1 MTVPFVFL
9 NITFNGGVIGNAS
22 QNNVTV
28 VYGVNNINFDVFLDG
43 TSNNLVPDFIMNFDS
58 LISVLTDPSNTEII
72 RSKYFPKI

>member
-43 TSNNLVPDFIMNFDS
+43 TSNNLVPDFIMNSTLNFGINGS
-58 LISVLTDPSNTEII
+58 LQYG
-72 RSKYFPKI
+72 R